1 MFVNVNYTSILRTV
15 SVQEMSGNITFI
27 VKLVLKGYTT
37 FIWDY

>member
-15 SVQEMSGNITFI
+15 SVQGNITLI